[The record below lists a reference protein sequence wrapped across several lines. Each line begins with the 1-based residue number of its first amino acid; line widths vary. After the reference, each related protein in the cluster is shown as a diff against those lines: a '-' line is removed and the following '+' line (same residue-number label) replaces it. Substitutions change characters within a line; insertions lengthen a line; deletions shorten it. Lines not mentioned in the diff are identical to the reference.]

1 MVPAPPALARNP
13 MQCPPRV
20 SVESDQV
27 INQIYKAALS
37 NWEMGK
43 MVILLFCVHF
53 EGPEGSVRPRPS
65 AAFFV
70 VVAAAAAAVS
80 SSSDNLGSLLP
91 AACLSSPP
99 S

>member
-1 MVPAPPALARNP
+1 